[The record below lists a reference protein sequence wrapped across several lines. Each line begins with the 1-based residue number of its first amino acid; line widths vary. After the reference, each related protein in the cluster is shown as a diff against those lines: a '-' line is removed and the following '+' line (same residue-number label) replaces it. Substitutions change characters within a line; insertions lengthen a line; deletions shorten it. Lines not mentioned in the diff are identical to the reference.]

1 VVNLPLQITKSQ
13 MDQVPTTIIQALEPA
28 TEIVLLNIIPTEVA
42 SQQLASLKV
51 ANKIL
56 IHPKTELI

>member
-1 VVNLPLQITKSQ
+1 

-28 TEIVLLNIIPTEVA
+28 TEIVLLNIIPTEVT

-51 ANKIL
+51 AKIIIL

>member
-1 VVNLPLQITKSQ
+1 